1 MSEGRVATR
10 RNGTSSPRSWS
21 ALSAQVPLGMAVI
34 SGSGSWVESLMSAIF
49 FSKPGLSSSPDGAG
63 RQVGLVEGQL
73 AGLGAAGQA
82 GQLVVAAL
90 DGKRVLGLGPV
101 LERGHV
107 ACLDLEGHLRGPEA
121 LRRGGLGQAVDAV
134 VEALEGEDVAAFALA
149 GHLGRDRLEHRL
161 VIAGVPVSLVDDV
174 IDTGLV
180 EGEHRVALELMV
192 DADIPVIGEDFLG
205 GTVGRGGQE
214 GDRLHEEVHGG
225 IQLVQLAVDG
235 HVRADDDVRAQG
247 LGDIDGEVVPHAAVQ
262 EHFAFL
268 AHGAEVKR
276 DGHRGTEGVRDAS

>member
-1 MSEGRVATR
+1 MSFRDAR
-10 RNGTSSPRSWS
+10 
-21 ALSAQVPLGMAVI
+21 PLVFA
-34 SGSGSWVESLMSAIF
+34 
-49 FSKPGLSSSPDGAG
+49 
-63 RQVGLVEGQL
+63 
-73 AGLGAAGQA
+73 
-82 GQLVVAAL
+82 
-90 DGKRVLGLGPV
+90 
-101 LERGHV
+101 
-107 ACLDLEGHLRGPEA
+107 
-121 LRRGGLGQAVDAV
+121 DAV
-134 VEALEGEDVAAFALA
+134 ETDLADPDLPQGQVHGRTVPGDARVGPA

-161 VIAGVPVSLVDDV
+161 VLAGVPVSLVDDV

-205 GTVGRGGQE
+205 GTVGGGGQE
-214 GDRLHEEVHGG
+214 GDRLHEEVYGG

-268 AHGAEVKR
+268 AHGAEVEW
-276 DGHRGTEGVRDAS
+276 DGHRGAEGVRDAS